1 MTRSA
6 TFAVAAMLTLA
17 PIAISAHEGHNHKKV
32 MGTVKSIDTARIELS
47 LKGGGN
53 QTIPL
58 SKRTMVMRGK
68 EMVGVD
74 QVKSGMRVIVVL
86 GEDGKTAETIK
97 LGVPSK

>member
-6 TFAVAAMLTLA
+6 TFAIAALLALA
-17 PIAISAHEGHNHKKV
+17 PNAISAHEGHSHKKV
-32 MGTVKSIDTARIELS
+32 MGTVKSMDAARIELS
-47 LKGGGN
+47 LKGGAS

-58 SKRTMVMRGK
+58 SNRTMVMRGK
-68 EMVGVD
+68 EMVGAD